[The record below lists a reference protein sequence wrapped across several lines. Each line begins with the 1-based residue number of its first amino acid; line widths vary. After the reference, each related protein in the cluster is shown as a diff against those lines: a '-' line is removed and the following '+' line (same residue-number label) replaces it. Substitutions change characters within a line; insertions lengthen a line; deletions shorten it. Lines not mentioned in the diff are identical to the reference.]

1 MANTLLLVLLL
12 FREQERTPTCGH
24 KNPTSRVGLLKVFAP
39 KIQCLRRICRWTET
53 PHSRVV
59 PWTEAGFFPLIYLFL
74 AYEFALS
81 VR

>member
-39 KIQCLRRICRWTET
+39 KNSVFTT
-53 PHSRVV
+53 
-59 PWTEAGFFPLIYLFL
+59 Y
-74 AYEFALS
+74 LS
-81 VR
+81 VDRDPTFARGAVDRGRFLSSDLSISRL